1 MAQAQSTDSQIR
13 ALQSSPS
20 SSLVVEAIP
29 LPDSPCPL
37 YCDTCTGLQR
47 PLVPRE
53 WRRTVFHS
61 LHGLSH
67 SGIRATQKLITSR
80 FVWPGINADVRR
92 WTRSCVQCQRAKAQ
106 RHFRSP
112 PSSFLVPDAR
122 FDIVHIDLVGPLPSS
137 RGFTYLLTCVDR
149 FTRWPEVIPLT
160 TSTTDV
166 VARAF
171 LSGWISRFGVPSTIV
186 TDRGRQFESHLWSNL
201 MTLLSSKRA
210 RTTAYHPQAN
220 GLVERFHRQLKASLK
235 AYHNPTAWMDVLPLV
250 LLGVRT
256 ALKADI
262 SSTAAEMVYGTT
274 LRLPGEFFTTARP
287 TPVADP
293 TDYISQFKAHMQ
305 VIRPTPPR
313 PTSALPHS
321 PLSDDFATT
330 THVFIRHDAVRKP
343 LQAPYDGPYPI
354 VDRTDK
360 HFTVGRNGHKDTVSI
375 DRLKPAHLDCD
386 TVTSPSEFPDPPST
400 SECRHTRSGRRV
412 HFPRRL
418 SSYVSS
424 NTGGGVV

>member
-1 MAQAQSTDSQIR
+1 M
-13 ALQSSPS
+13 SSHHC
-20 SSLVVEAIP
+20 
-29 LPDSPCPL
+29 LP
-37 YCDTCTGLQR
+37 
-47 PLVPRE
+47 
-53 WRRTVFHS
+53 
-61 LHGLSH
+61 
-67 SGIRATQKLITSR
+67 
-80 FVWPGINADVRR
+80 
-92 WTRSCVQCQRAKAQ
+92 
-106 RHFRSP
+106 
-112 PSSFLVPDAR
+112 
-122 FDIVHIDLVGPLPSS
+122 
-137 RGFTYLLTCVDR
+137 
-149 FTRWPEVIPLT
+149 
-160 TSTTDV
+160 
-166 VARAF
+166 
-171 LSGWISRFGVPSTIV
+171 
-186 TDRGRQFESHLWSNL
+186 
-201 MTLLSSKRA
+201 
-210 RTTAYHPQAN
+210 PQAN

-235 AYHNPTAWMDVLPLV
+235 AYHNPTACMDALPLV

-293 TDYISQFKAHMQ
+293 TDYISQLKAHMQ

-360 HFTVGRNGHKDTVSI
+360 HFTVDRSGRKDTVSI

-386 TVTSPSEFPDPPST
+386 TVTSPSESPDPPST

>member
-1 MAQAQSTDSQIR
+1 M
-13 ALQSSPS
+13 
-20 SSLVVEAIP
+20 
-29 LPDSPCPL
+29 
-37 YCDTCTGLQR
+37 
-47 PLVPRE
+47 
-53 WRRTVFHS
+53 FHS
-61 LHGLSH
+61 LHRLSH
-67 SGIRATQKLITSR
+67 PGIRATQKLITSR
-80 FVWPGINADVRR
+80 FAWPGINADVRR
-92 WTRSCVQCQRAKAQ
+92 WTRSCVQCQRAKVQ

-112 PSSFLVPDAR
+112 PSSFPVPDAR
-122 FDIVHIDLVGPLPSS
+122 FDIVHIDLVGPLPPS

-149 FTRWPEVIPLT
+149 FTRWPEVIALT

-201 MTLLSSKRA
+201 MTLLGSKRA

-220 GLVERFHRQLKASLK
+220 GLVERFHRQLKVSLK
-235 AYHNPTAWMDVLPLV
+235 AYHNPTAWMDALPLV

-293 TDYISQFKAHMQ
+293 TDYISQLKAHMQ

-321 PLSDDFATT
+321 PPSDDFATT
-330 THVFIRHDAVRKP
+330 THVFVRHDAVRKP

-354 VDRTDK
+354 VDRTGK
-360 HFTVGRNGHKDTVSI
+360 HFTVDRNGRKDTVSI

-386 TVTSPSEFPDPPST
+386 TVTSPSESPDPPST

-412 HFPRRL
+412 HFPPRL